1 MRWAGLITK
10 NFDMKTELNKNEKL
24 STEQETPP
32 IANVLLAA
40 VNSLRSKHDA
50 WIGNQTDQITSANAK
65 GFKEGLSW
73 AISTIE
79 HYIELE
85 HFQEQYNREE
95 AERIALQN
103 RYVYDEGGNCDGFAR

>member
-1 MRWAGLITK
+1 
-10 NFDMKTELNKNEKL
+10 MKTELDNNEKL
-24 STEQETPP
+24 STEQEAPP

-65 GFKEGLSW
+65 GFKEGLAW
-73 AISTIE
+73 AIETIE
-79 HYIELE
+79 TAIEQE
-85 HFQEQYNREE
+85 QFQEQYNREE

>member
-1 MRWAGLITK
+1 
-10 NFDMKTELNKNEKL
+10 MKTELNKNEKL
-24 STEQETPP
+24 STEQEAPF

-65 GFKEGLSW
+65 GFKEGLAW
-73 AISTIE
+73 AIDTIE
-79 HYIELE
+79 TAIEQDQ
-85 HFQEQYNREE
+85 FREQYNREE

-103 RYVYDEGGNCDGFAR
+103 RYVYDEGSNCDGFAR

>member
-1 MRWAGLITK
+1 M
-10 NFDMKTELNKNEKL
+10 KNETSL
-24 STEQETPP
+24 NHETPP

-50 WIGNQTDQITSANAK
+50 WIGNQTDQTTSANAK
-65 GFKEGLSW
+65 GFKEGLAW

-79 HYIELE
+79 TAIEQDQ
-85 HFQEQYNREE
+85 FQEQYNREE

-103 RYVYDEGGNCDGFAR
+103 RYLYDEGGNCDGFAR

>member
-1 MRWAGLITK
+1 MEHEISTK
-10 NFDMKTELNKNEKL
+10 DEAAN
-24 STEQETPP
+24 
-32 IANVLLAA
+32 IGNVLLAA

-65 GFKEGLSW
+65 GFKEGLAW

-85 HFQEQYNREE
+85 YFQEQYNREE
-95 AERIALQN
+95 AEKIALQN
-103 RYVYDEGGNCDGFAR
+103 RYVYDDGGNCDGFAY